1 MKILMILALTLAAG
15 AAQAK
20 TEKVRDTKL
29 PNGLTVHEYR
39 LANGMQL
46 LLVPDSS
53 APVFTYQVWFK
64 VGSAQEKTD
73 PKLNKTG
80 LAHLFEHMMFRG
92 TPKNPDQIFDQKLSE
107 AGAVGNNATTWID
120 RTNYFESLP
129 KERLELVFDLESD
142 RMTNLVINE
151 KLFKTELGAV
161 IGERK
166 MGNDKPLRVASQEL
180 WNLAFDVS
188 PYKWTTIG
196 TEEELHSFT
205 VADANYFYKTYYAP
219 NNATLILIGDFK
231 VASALRLAEKYY
243 GKIPSQKLPEHKV
256 PVEPEQTKARKG
268 EVKHPLANSEI
279 GMLGYKIPNMLS
291 SDIPALEAA
300 AAVLAYGDGSWLE
313 QELKQEGI
321 VSQVTASTYKT
332 RLPSLFV
339 LSLQMAPGKSTSQ
352 AVSVVEGALERLRE
366 GKVTAAELERAKN
379 QYLLY
384 SYGEL
389 LDQGNVGRTLGEA
402 LVSSDNYMRDFEIV
416 EQLKKV
422 KVEDIQRVVK
432 TYLTKERSSLLI
444 VSPEKGK

>member
-1 MKILMILALTLAAG
+1 MKFLTILALALVAG
-15 AAQAK
+15 VAHAK
-20 TEKVRDTKL
+20 TEKIRDTKL

-39 LANGMQL
+39 LQNGMQL
-46 LLVPDSS
+46 LFVPDSS

-73 PKLNKTG
+73 PKLHKTG

-92 TPKNPDQIFDQKLSE
+92 TPRFPDQIFDQKLSE
-107 AGAVGNNATTWID
+107 AGAVGINATTWID

-129 KERLELVFDLESD
+129 KERLELAFDLESD
-142 RMTNLVINE
+142 RMTHLALDE

-161 IGERK
+161 LGERK

-205 VADANYFYKTYYAP
+205 VDDANYFYKTYYAP

-231 VASALRLAEKYY
+231 VANALKLAEKYY
-243 GKIPSQKLPEHKV
+243 GKIPSQKLPDHQV
-256 PVEPEQTKARKG
+256 PEEAEQTKARKG

-279 GMLGYKIPNMLS
+279 GMLGFKIPNMLS
-291 SDIPALEAA
+291 PDMPALDVA

-321 VSQVTASTYKT
+321 VSQVTASPYKT
-332 RLPSLFV
+332 RYPSLFV
-339 LSLQMAPGKSTSQ
+339 VSLQMAPGKETGQ
-352 AVSVVEGALERLRE
+352 AVSVVENALDRLRE
-366 GKVTAAELERAKN
+366 GKVSAAELERAKN

-389 LDQGNVGRTLGEA
+389 LDQSNIGRTLGEA
-402 LVSSDNYMRDFEIV
+402 LVSSDNYLRDFEIL
-416 EQLKKV
+416 EQVKKV
-422 KVEDIQRVVK
+422 TVEDLQRVAK
-432 TYLTKERSSLLI
+432 AYLTKERSSLLI

>member
-1 MKILMILALTLAAG
+1 MKILMILALTLAG
-15 AAQAK
+15 GVAQAK

-39 LANGMQL
+39 LQNGMQL

-92 TPKNPDQIFDQKLSE
+92 TPKNPDQVFDQKLSE

-142 RMTNLVINE
+142 RMVNLKIDE

-166 MGNDKPLRVASQEL
+166 MGNDKPMRVASQEL
-180 WNLAFDVS
+180 WNLAFDAS

-219 NNATLILIGDFK
+219 NNAALILIGDFK
-231 VASALRLAEKYY
+231 VAEAIRLAEKYY
-243 GKIPSQKLPEHKV
+243 GKIPSQKLPEHNV

-291 SDIPALEAA
+291 DDIPALEVAA
-300 AAVLAYGDGSWLE
+300 AILAYGDGSWLE

-332 RLPSLFV
+332 RYPSLFV
-339 LSLQMAPGKSTSQ
+339 VSLQMAPGKATNQ
-352 AVSVVEGALERLRE
+352 AVSVVDNAFARLRD
-366 GKVTAAELERAKN
+366 GKVTQAELERAKN

-389 LDQGNVGRTLGEA
+389 LEQGNIGRALGEA
-402 LVSSDNYMRDFEIV
+402 LVSSDDYLRDFNIL
-416 EQLKKV
+416 EQVKKV

>member
-1 MKILMILALTLAAG
+1 
-15 AAQAK
+15 
-20 TEKVRDTKL
+20 
-29 PNGLTVHEYR
+29 VHEYR
-39 LANGMQL
+39 LQNGMQL

-180 WNLAFDVS
+180 WNLAFDAS

-219 NNATLILIGDFK
+219 NNAALILIGDFS
-231 VASALRLAEKYY
+231 VANAIRLAEKYY
-243 GKIPSQKLPEHKV
+243 GKIPAQKLPEHMV

-291 SDIPALEAA
+291 NDIPALETAA
-300 AAVLAYGDGSWLE
+300 AILAYGDGSWLE

-332 RLPSLFV
+332 RYPSLFV
-339 LSLQMAPGKSTSQ
+339 VSLQMAPGKATGQ
-352 AVSVVEGALERLRE
+352 AVSVVENALERLRD

-389 LDQGNVGRTLGEA
+389 LEQGNIGRTLGEA
-402 LVSSDNYMRDFEIV
+402 LVSSDDYLRDFDIL
-416 EQLKKV
+416 EQVKKV

-432 TYLTKERSSLLI
+432 AYLTKERSSLLI